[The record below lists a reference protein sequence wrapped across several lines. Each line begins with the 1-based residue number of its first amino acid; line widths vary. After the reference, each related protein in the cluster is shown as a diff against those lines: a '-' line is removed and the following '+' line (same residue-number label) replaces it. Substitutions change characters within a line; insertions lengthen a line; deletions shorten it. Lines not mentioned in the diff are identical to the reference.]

1 VIVLGR
7 VAMFFP
13 NFAELPEKTTLDFGE
28 NDMYPPTA

>member
-13 NFAELPEKTTLDFGE
+13 NFAELPEKTTLGFGE
-28 NDMYPPTA
+28 KDMYPPTA